1 MVEMK
6 LNWYLKR
13 HHHDYYSLVE
23 PFRKD
28 GKNQHN
34 KLYYFGRLTADELK
48 RINYALDI
56 LKNCTI
62 EAPKLEDI
70 LFNDH
75 WRFLDV
81 AFLNFIWEQWGISN
95 IFCQSENKKVQT
107 SEIAKILT
115 IYRCLDPGSYLSAV
129 DWYNKTALDRILH
142 INTEQINKSRIFR
155 ELDLIEDKKKDIE
168 NYLYTTLKERDADNL
183 RFVFYDLTDSYFEGR
198 NCELATPGRTKN
210 NGFQKKRVVL
220 SLLVNSNGYPF
231 AWDILEDYTAD
242 VNTIKDLSTKW
253 KTQFKFGD
261 NEIILVFDRGMVSDE
276 NLKHL
281 ELNKYIYITAMDK
294 NQIPNLKNVNIE
306 RFEILNIENM
316 IEQIKKMMFVKYDDQ
331 TYYKNLEIVDGRR
344 YVLIFNPVMF
354 VDENNSREKLINRAK
369 AYLEEE
375 SKVLSNAEKSRN
387 KSTTR
392 NRIDKELKT
401 MKADKFIDFDLESL
415 VIKKQG
421 KEINN
426 FRIIPKET
434 DATKEAIR
442 NAKRTDGLWVIV
454 TNNTG
459 IEEEG
464 KKLTEEDLISA
475 YRDKNQIEQAFKDVK
490 SFIKIQPFNVWEPK
504 HVRAHY
510 TICVLSYLLNITV
523 TNRLREANIDIRSS
537 QKTYEILRGGIIGK
551 MSLKSTGEE
560 SLNLMQLQSQQKMI
574 LELFQCEGIV
584 EKNYLKSI
592 GINY

>member
-1 MVEMK
+1 MK

-23 PFRKD
+23 PYRKD

-34 KLYYFGRLTADELK
+34 KLYYFGRLNDDELK

-56 LKNCTI
+56 LKNCKI
-62 EAPKLEDI
+62 EKPKLEDI
-70 LFNDH
+70 LFNNH

-81 AFLNFIWEQWGISN
+81 AFLNFIWEQWGISK
-95 IFCQSENKKVQT
+95 IFNKSEDKKVQT

-129 DWYNKTALDRILH
+129 EWYNKTALDRILH
-142 INTEQINKSRIFR
+142 INTEQINKSRLFR

-168 NYLYTTLKERDADNL
+168 NYLYITLKERDSDSL

-198 NCELATPGRTKN
+198 NCELATPGRTKS

-242 VNTIKDLSTKW
+242 VNTIKNLSTQW

-281 ELNKYIYITAMDK
+281 ELNKYIYITAMEK

-306 RFEILNIENM
+306 RFEILNTENM
-316 IEQIKKMMFVKYDDQ
+316 IEQIKKMMFVKYDDK

-354 VDENNSREKLINRAK
+354 VDENNSREKLIIRAK

-375 SKVLSNAEKSRN
+375 SKALSNAEKSRN
-387 KSTTR
+387 ESTTR

-401 MKADKFIDFDLESL
+401 MKAEKFIDYDLESL

-421 KEINN
+421 KEINS

-434 DATKEAIR
+434 DATKEAIKQ
-442 NAKRTDGLWVIV
+442 AKRTDGFWAIV

-459 IEEEG
+459 KEEVG

-510 TICVLSYLLNITV
+510 TICVLSYLLNISV

-537 QKTYEILRGGIIGK
+537 QKTYEILRNGIIGK
-551 MSLKSTGEE
+551 MSIKSTSEE
-560 SLNLMQLQSQQKMI
+560 SLNLMLLQSQQKKI

-584 EKNYLKSI
+584 EINYLKSI
-592 GINY
+592 GIN